1 MTLIRY
7 DEDAH
12 RMTLH
17 GHAGYAPE
25 GQDIVCAAVSSLT
38 YTLANALMGLEQQ
51 GLVTELSIRMDNGAT
66 EMACEPRGEAGQTAL
81 RTVFDTIMG
90 GYELIAR
97 SYPEHVRARL
107 IKK

>member
-7 DEDAH
+7 DEEAH
-12 RMTLH
+12 HLSIN

-51 GLVTELSIRMDNGAT
+51 GLVADLSLRMDNGAVD
-66 EMACEPRGEAGQTAL
+66 MACVPRGESGKTAL
-81 RTVFDTIMG
+81 HTVYDTIVG

-97 SYPEHVRARL
+97 SYPQNVRTRT

>member
-7 DEDAH
+7 DENSH
-12 RMTLH
+12 HMSIN

-38 YTLANALMGLEQQ
+38 YTLANAMMGLEQQ
-51 GLVTELSIRMDNGAT
+51 GLVTDLVIRMDNGSVDMFCKPKN
-66 EMACEPRGEAGQTAL
+66 ESGQTAL

-97 SYPEHVRARL
+97 SYPQNVRART